1 MPGVPY
7 LSPSKSLVGRRTE
20 YAAMISHR
28 RDGRV
33 RKISQRKAM
42 TLPDASPNT
51 LRPSEEILAQ
61 AAEILKARRV
71 RNDSPAWDMDDNEF
85 GDSHHCDS
93 SFGESGLDGG
103 VDSQENMDLDNDEDE
118 DNFESDDEILETTS
132 AQNMADLVDEM
143 VGRKNILAQL
153 RLDARVLK
161 ERRTYKEKQKTL
173 RINWDI
179 FVKAVTGDVALKPRK
194 GVPLCTCKKTL
205 VKLPAI
211 SFHGNVALLLIVDF
225 SRLLFTDIRDL

>member
-7 LSPSKSLVGRRTE
+7 LSPSKSSVGRRIE

-28 RDGRV
+28 RDGRI

-42 TLPDASPNT
+42 TLPDTSPNT
-51 LRPSEEILAQ
+51 LRPTEEILAQ

-71 RNDSPAWDMDDNEF
+71 RNDSSVWDMDDNGF

-93 SFGESGLDGG
+93 PFGESGLNGG

-118 DNFESDDEILETTS
+118 DSYESDDETLETTS
-132 AQNMADLVDEM
+132 PQNMADLVDEI
-143 VGRKNILAQL
+143 VGQKNILAQL
-153 RLDARVLK
+153 HLDSRVLK
-161 ERRTYKEKQKTL
+161 GKRTYKEKEKNL

-179 FVKAVTGDVALKPRK
+179 FVKAVTGDVALMPRK
-194 GVPLCTCKKTL
+194 GGPLCTCKKTL

-211 SFHGNVALLLIVDF
+211 SFHGNVAIV
-225 SRLLFTDIRDL
+225 TYN